1 MKIVIHSLGELR
13 ELAEMIH
20 AANYGRSVTA
30 ASVGAELQNR
40 LDESDGSPE
49 RDVTAEATAGTALKW
64 AINASEQVTDGT
76 GTTTSFRPA
85 DYLDSPETASHY
97 VAEAVRA
104 DSPEHLSAA
113 LVDAA
118 ESGQLDAAGVAWDA
132 AVHSP
137 SKALNKDGT
146 WRAKRGLSK
155 ADAAPA
161 PAPAPAPASAAAEAV
176 EAAAGDT
183 VDFSGLLAAA
193 EAASGDQSDNLIA
206 LLDASKAFI
215 GTHSTRAFNAL
226 KAAATADEHGVG
238 KPIPQLT
245 PAERRTLMA
254 ALELYDEHVA

>member
-20 AANYGRSVTA
+20 AANYGRSMTA
-30 ASVGAELQNR
+30 ASIGAELRNR
-40 LDESDGSPE
+40 LVDGGTEEKAP
-49 RDVTAEATAGTALKW
+49 AEVSWKW
-64 AINASEQVTDGT
+64 AIPDHVMAETAN
-76 GTTTSFRPA
+76 TTTSLRPA

-113 LVDAA
+113 LVDAV

-132 AVHSP
+132 AVHS
-137 SKALNKDGT
+137 SSRALNKDGT
-146 WRAKRGLSK
+146 WRVKRGLAK
-155 ADAAPA
+155 ADAA

-193 EAASGDQSDNLIA
+193 EAASGDQPDNLIT
-206 LLDASKAFI
+206 LLDASKTFI
-215 GTHSTRAFNAL
+215 AAHSTRAFNAL
-226 KAAATADEHGVG
+226 KAAVAADEHGVG

-254 ALELYDEHVA
+254 ALALYDEHVA

>member
-13 ELAEMIH
+13 ELAAMIH
-20 AANYGRSVTA
+20 AANYGRSMTA

-64 AINASEQVTDGT
+64 AIPDHVMAETAN
-76 GTTTSFRPA
+76 TTTSFRPA

-97 VAEAVRA
+97 VAEAA
-104 DSPEHLSAA
+104 SANKPEHLA
-113 LVDAA
+113 DAVA
-118 ESGQLDAAGVAWDA
+118 SGQLDAAGVAWDA
-132 AVHSP
+132 AVHAS
-137 SKALNKDGT
+137 SRALNKDGT
-146 WRAKRGLSK
+146 WRVKRGLAK

-161 PAPAPAPASAAAEAV
+161 PAPAPA
-176 EAAAGDT
+176 AGDT
-183 VDFSGLLAAA
+183 VDFAGLLAAA

-226 KAAATADEHGVG
+226 KAAVAADEHGAG

-254 ALELYDEHVA
+254 ALSLYDEHGA

>member
-20 AANYGRSVTA
+20 AANYGRSMTA
-30 ASVGAELQNR
+30 ASVGAELRNR
-40 LDESDGSPE
+40 LAESPGSPE
-49 RDVTAEATAGTALKW
+49 RDVIAEATTGSAWKW
-64 AINASEQVTDGT
+64 AIEGAKHVGAEAPSAN
-76 GTTTSFRPA
+76 
-85 DYLDSPETASHY
+85 SPETASHY
-97 VAEAVRA
+97 VAEAASA
-104 DSPEHLSAA
+104 DNPEHLVGAMT
-113 LVDAA
+113 DAV

-132 AVHSP
+132 AVHAS

-146 WRAKRGLSK
+146 WRVKRGLAK

-161 PAPAPAPASAAAEAV
+161 PAPATATATAPAPASAAAEAV
-176 EAAAGDT
+176 EAAADDT

-193 EAASGDQSDNLIA
+193 EAASGDQPDNLIA

-215 GTHSTRAFNAL
+215 GTHSTRAFNLL
-226 KAAATADEHGVG
+226 KAEVAADEHGAG